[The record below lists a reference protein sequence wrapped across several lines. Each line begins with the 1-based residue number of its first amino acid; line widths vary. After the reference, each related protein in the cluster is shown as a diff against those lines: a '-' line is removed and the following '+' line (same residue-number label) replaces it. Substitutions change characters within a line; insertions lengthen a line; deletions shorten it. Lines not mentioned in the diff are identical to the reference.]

1 MSTERRRHQSTE
13 RTLFAAELAHCEQ
26 ALMAA
31 AAAENDEGMCAAVAR
46 LGDVAQVNAVPPE
59 RLLRRFKELL
69 SRVAQLRKE
78 PPPKGDTQA
87 CLISALIHS
96 YYGTRPPAR
105 SMRKKTEDS

>member
-1 MSTERRRHQSTE
+1 
-13 RTLFAAELAHCEQ
+13 
-26 ALMAA
+26 MAA
-31 AAAENDEGMCAAVAR
+31 AAAEDDEGMCAAVAR

-96 YYGTRPPAR
+96 YYGTRPLRHQAAR
-105 SMRKKTEDS
+105 AIHATKDGGQLTCRKMHPMRA